1 MPFRIIREAI
11 EGKEKSEIDRERER
25 ERERERKSKRKKE
38 KEGKASRQKRRAEE
52 QRGTGAPGCYFVLLF
67 VYFLSFREGPKK
79 SSHAARERDPEHAR
93 RQARTNARTHSPL
106 RGKQKT
112 RGARGILISSC
123 SLIFSPLFGPRWP
136 CRDPRVQRAKVSPF
150 SLASE
155 RY

>member
-11 EGKEKSEIDRERER
+11 KGEEEGETDREGKKETGKQREGKKGRERQR
-25 ERERERKSKRKKE
+25 
-38 KEGKASRQKRRAEE
+38 SRQKRRTEE
-52 QRGTGAPGCYFVLLF
+52 QRKKGVPGCYFVLLF

-106 RGKQKT
+106 RGKQKA

-123 SLIFSPLFGPRWP
+123 SLIFSPPFGPRRP
-136 CRDPRVQRAKVSPF
+136 CRVPTV
-150 SLASE
+150 
-155 RY
+155 